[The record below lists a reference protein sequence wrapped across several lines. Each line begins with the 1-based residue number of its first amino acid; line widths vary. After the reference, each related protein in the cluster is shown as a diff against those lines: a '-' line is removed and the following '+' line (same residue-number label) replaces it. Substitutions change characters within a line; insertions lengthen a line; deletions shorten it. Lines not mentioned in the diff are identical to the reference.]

1 MSFSLEIPYF
11 EKILVGPCLGGKNFP
26 EKSLRPIQGQQVK
39 GVLTGLIM
47 MARAGLALRTVSFS

>member
-1 MSFSLEIPYF
+1 MSLSLEIPYF
-11 EKILVGPCLGGKNFP
+11 EKILVGPCVGGKSFL

-39 GVLTGLIM
+39 GVLTGL